1 MVNEQ
6 LVLLIKGG
14 IDTTDNMLQLWQ
26 QNQGFIWKIANIYKG
41 YEDIED
47 LRQQGYIGLC
57 DAVQGYRPEENVPFI
72 NYAALWV
79 RQSMKRYIES
89 SGNVVKLPS
98 HSWQKQIKYKKLLHD
113 FALQVGREPT
123 DWEICRYMGISY
135 KELEGVKQAAQMSN
149 IGSLDIHIGAEGD
162 STIGDFVQG
171 NDDVESTVLDE
182 IEKEELKEMLWS
194 MVDKLQGNQPQVL
207 RSLFQ
212 EGKTLKATGEEIG
225 VTTERIRVIRQNAL
239 KELRKPSRK
248 RMLIAY
254 LPEAMECI
262 AYRHNG
268 VDEFNRTWTSSTE
281 LAALKIYEEITG
293 NVLY

>member
-1 MVNEQ
+1 MTNEQ
-6 LVLLIKGG
+6 LVILIKSG
-14 IDTTDNMLQLWQ
+14 IDVSNNMLQLYQ

-72 NYAALWV
+72 NYAALWI
-79 RQSMKRYIES
+79 RQSMKRYIENN
-89 SGNVVKLPS
+89 GKIVRVPT
-98 HSWQKQIKYKKLLHD
+98 HEWEKQADYKK
-113 FALQVGREPT
+113 ALREFELMTGRKPN
-123 DWEICRYMGISY
+123 DAEICQYMRISY
-135 KELEGVKQAAQMSN
+135 KELKGIKQAVQMSN
-149 IGSLDIHIGAEGD
+149 IGSLDIHIGDEGD

-171 NDDVESTVLDE
+171 NDDVEKSVLDKV
-182 IEKEELKEMLWS
+182 EKEELKKVLWS
-194 MVDKLQGNQPQVL
+194 MVDDLPENQSQVL

-239 KELRKPSRK
+239 KELNKPSRK
-248 RMLIAY
+248 RILIAY
-254 LPEAMECI
+254 LPEAMESI

-281 LAALKIYEEITG
+281 LAALRIYKKIC
-293 NVLY
+293 N